1 MALWLLDVDKDLVH
15 VKGRGGITPLR
26 YAAERGKLFVL
37 AEFFEICP
45 ESIQDVTNQGDT
57 VFIAVKAIN
66 QLMKTHIC
74 PNIKNS
80 DGLTVM
86 DILGNQTLLS
96 DRDKMKIQHLSRW
109 KLHLPTARKNLGS
122 PISCRELFGIQ
133 FSRVTKISSEKR
145 NALLVVDPL
154 IATVTYQAA
163 GGYGKEQLL
172 IHPLEPM
179 FTSTTL
185 VKQIHLHA
193 MWGR

>member
-1 MALWLLDVDKDLVH
+1 MLIKILSMSKE
-15 VKGRGGITPLR
+15 G
-26 YAAERGKLFVL
+26 E
-37 AEFFEICP
+37 
-45 ESIQDVTNQGDT
+45 
-57 VFIAVKAIN
+57 AIN

-96 DRDKMKIQHLSRW
+96 DRDKMKIQHLSRR

-122 PISCRELFGIQ
+122 PTSCRELFGIQ

-163 GGYGKEQLL
+163 LSPPGGVWKRTAD
-172 IHPLEPM
+172 INSPIRTNVHIDN
-179 FTSTTL
+179 TSEANPSSRYVGTVIMSTATFRCSGL
-185 VKQIHLHA
+185 
-193 MWGR
+193 